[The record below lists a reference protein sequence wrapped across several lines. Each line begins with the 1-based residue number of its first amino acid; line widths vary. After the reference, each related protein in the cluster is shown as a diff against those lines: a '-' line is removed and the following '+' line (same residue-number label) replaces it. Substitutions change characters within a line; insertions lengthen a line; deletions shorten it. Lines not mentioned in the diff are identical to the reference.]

1 MADPVPKTRVLVVED
16 SLTTRRY
23 LVEVLGSHPDFE
35 VVGEAED
42 GKRAIELCQSLRPDV
57 ITLDMM
63 MPVMSGVAVT
73 EYVMAYC
80 PTPILVV
87 SASTNRGEIYK
98 TYDAL
103 AAGALDVLEKPT
115 GDDPDGAWESKLFSA
130 VRIAARVKVITHIR
144 AKIGSLGRAPA
155 GSSTFEPSASSN
167 GAATG
172 RIIAIGGSTG
182 GPAAIVEIL
191 RRLPDGFAVP
201 ILLVIHISDPFGAA
215 FADWL
220 DGQTAMRVRYAKDGE
235 SLPALGQAG
244 VVMAPPGFHLVVQ
257 HGRLRLSSGPERNSC
272 RPSVDVLFESL
283 ALELGD
289 QTIACLLTG
298 MGRDGAAGLLALR
311 RAGALTLAQDEATAV
326 VFGMPKEAIQ
336 IGAVKQV
343 LALDQIAP
351 ALAAVAHRMDRRRK
365 E

>member
-1 MADPVPKTRVLVVED
+1 MADPKTRVLVVED

-23 LVEVLGSHPDFE
+23 LVEVLSAYPEFE
-35 VVGEAED
+35 VIGEAED
-42 GKRAIELCQSLRPDV
+42 GRRAIELCQSLRPDV

-103 AAGALDVLEKPT
+103 AAGALDVLEKPN
-115 GDDPDGAWESKLFSA
+115 GDDPDGAWESRLVSA
-130 VRIAARVKVITHIR
+130 VKIAARVKVITHIR
-144 AKIGSLGRAPA
+144 AKIGSFGRTPA
-155 GSSTFEPSASSN
+155 GPATLAPSN
-167 GAATG
+167 GATRG

-191 RRLPDGFAVP
+191 RRLPVDFVVP
-201 ILLVIHISDPFGAA
+201 ILLVIHISEPFGAS

-220 DGQTAMRVRYAKDGE
+220 DGQMTMPVRFAKDGE
-235 SLPALGQAG
+235 LLPALGKAG
-244 VVMAPPGFHLVVQ
+244 VVMAPPGLHLLVQ
-257 HGRLRLSSGPERNSC
+257 QGKLRLSSEPERNSC

-283 ALELGD
+283 ARELGD
-289 QTIACLLTG
+289 QVTACLLTG

-336 IGAVKQV
+336 IGAVQQV

-351 ALAAVAHRMDRRRK
+351 TLTATAQRVDLRRK

>member
-1 MADPVPKTRVLVVED
+1 MAHPDPKTRVLVVED

-23 LVEVLGSHPDFE
+23 LVEVLGAHPDFE

-115 GDDPDGAWESKLFSA
+115 GNDPDGAWESKLVSA
-130 VRIAARVKVITHIR
+130 VKIAARVKVITHIR
-144 AKIGSLGRAPA
+144 AKIGSLGRTPA
-155 GSSTFEPSASSN
+155 GTSTFVPSN
-167 GAATG
+167 GATNG

-191 RRLPDGFAVP
+191 RRLPAGFAVP
-201 ILLVIHISDPFGAA
+201 ILLVMRVSDPFGAA

-235 SLPALGQAG
+235 LLPVLGQPG
-244 VVMAPPGFHLVVQ
+244 VVMAPPGLHLLVQ
-257 HGRLRLSSGPERNSC
+257 HGKLRLSSGPERNSC

-283 ALELGD
+283 AQEIGD

-311 RAGALTLAQDEATAV
+311 RAGAMTLAQDEATAV

-336 IGAVKQV
+336 IGAAKQI
-343 LALDQIAP
+343 LALDQFAP
-351 ALAAVAHRMDRRRK
+351 TLAAIVRATDLRNK
-365 E
+365 Q